1 METEGGEQEILL
13 QGEPINIHYGQV
25 DDVLVD
31 GVSVVEDYIA
41 RISLRTVNDLINYY
55 KKSET
60 YTQTEVNNLIGQI
73 QTAHFEVVA
82 QLPAQGED
90 NIIYLVP
97 RSETEEDNIYDEYI
111 WISNRYEKI
120 GSTDVDMSNY
130 YTKSE
135 VDDKL
140 DEKEDKIDSI
150 NAGYSV
156 SDIDGKTI
164 YLSSTTGS
172 DLYNNP
178 QSYIGLS
185 ISTTGNEDIATV
197 TDVVNIDGTI
207 TRNLKFTLGTN
218 NYQGIRIYVGN
229 YSDYND
235 VIFRGWLPKLYNVN
249 NPNVNLINPITSR
262 TMTTSWNYNKMWN
275 IRGSIRTQRID
286 STNYAVYTQ
295 SGDTWR
301 YACYGDENLTLAPGT
316 YIFSMNYSSTGGHE
330 PAFYFSLGINGSYS
344 TYTDVIDYIIDGTL
358 GDTMLTTDVN
368 SGLNKGDVIFFLDK
382 PGNTMRLSE
391 SIAEGSNT
399 SVFGASSHVEGDG
412 TIVNGKYSHAE
423 GRGNNFEVTGVSTS
437 YIDNVS
443 KMVVSGDRVSE
454 IRKNAV
460 IWCNGYYYVQEYAT
474 SGDNVELTLDRQV
487 TNFIANSTVKVY
499 MGAALASASH
509 VEGNFNNTVWL
520 PSTTEFNESDVHRN
534 HAEGSRTLA
543 SGYAAHTEGEYTQA
557 LGDMSHA
564 EGRGTTASGSHSHTE
579 GRETVAYGSNAH
591 VEGRYST
598 AFGDQ
603 AHAEGFDTH
612 ANGHNSHTSG
622 YGTRSSHQNQFVIGE
637 YNSNDWSNAFEVGN
651 GTGNEDRSNA
661 FEVKKDGSA
670 RVQTQGNTNDSV
682 VQKQYV
688 DNGLNNKLTEPSTGI
703 AVGKYFRVANID
715 ADGHAVLECVDAPTA
730 PIQSISAAG
739 TDLPPDAS
747 GNVKIPLSTDSTYGN
762 SQAGIMSVANGS
774 GLSNRGINTQ
784 NAALWCMSTDN
795 TSIETRQKKG
805 GVVPRILT
813 NDKIDYI
820 VNRAMTDG
828 RGAAWTDIEKNG
840 CYDRTTIRKT
850 TIDNVLV
857 TNAMYDL
864 GSTEQSSLTLTLPT
878 PSGTDNYSCNDI
890 YVAFKS
896 GSTATTLNIVGSYE
910 GDTSYLPS
918 ANCICE
924 LSFKYICGTW
934 VLVTKE
940 TEVSSS

>member
-1 METEGGEQEILL
+1 M
-13 QGEPINIHYGQV
+13 NKNHYRWDFIGLSTDEKPTPDTSLKV
-25 DDVLVD
+25 CD
-31 GVSVVEDYIA
+31 GSTFYCSDSSKLYVWY
-41 RISLRTVNDLINYY
+41 ND
-55 KKSET
+55 
-60 YTQTEVNNLIGQI
+60 
-73 QTAHFEVVA
+73 
-82 QLPAQGED
+82 
-90 NIIYLVP
+90 
-97 RSETEEDNIYDEYI
+97 R
-111 WISNRYEKI
+111 WYEKI
-120 GSTDVDMSNY
+120 GSTDVDLSNY
-130 YTKSE
+130 YNKSE

-140 DEKEDKIDSI
+140 DEKENKIDSI

-164 YLSSTTGS
+164 YLNSTTGS

-197 TDVVNIDGTI
+197 TDVVNTDGTI
-207 TRNLKFTLGTN
+207 TRNLKFTLGDN

-229 YSDYND
+229 YGDYTD
-235 VIFRGWLPKLYNVN
+235 VIFRGWLPQLYNVN
-249 NPNVNLINPITSR
+249 NPSVNLIEPITSS
-262 TMTTSWNYNKMWN
+262 TMTTSWNYSKKWN
-275 IRGSIRTQRID
+275 IRGSMRTQRID
-286 STNYAVYTQ
+286 GTNYAVYTQ
-295 SGDTWR
+295 SGDTWK

-316 YIFSMNYSSTGGHE
+316 YIFSMNYSSTGDHE
-330 PAFYFSLGINGSYS
+330 PAFYFSLGVNESYS
-344 TYTDVIDYIIDGTL
+344 KYTDVIDYILDGTL
-358 GDTMLTTDVN
+358 GDIMLTTDDN

-437 YIDNVS
+437 YTDNVS
-443 KMVVSGDRVSE
+443 KMVVSGTRVGE

-460 IWCNGYYYVQEYAT
+460 IWCNGYYYVQEYVT

-487 TNFIANSTVKVY
+487 TNFTANSTVKVY

-612 ANGHNSHTSG
+612 ANGLNSHTSG
-622 YGTRSSHQNQFVIGE
+622 YGTRSGHANQFVIGE

-651 GTGNEDRSNA
+651 GTDNQNRSNA
-661 FEVKKDGSA
+661 FEVKKDGTA
-670 RVQTQGNTNDSV
+670 TIQAQGNSNNSV

-688 DNGLNNKLTEPSTGI
+688 DNLLK
-703 AVGKYFRVANID
+703 NI
-715 ADGHAVLECVDAPTA
+715 
-730 PIQSISAAG
+730 
-739 TDLPPDAS
+739 S
-747 GNVKIPLSTDSTYGN
+747 GY
-762 SQAGIMSVANGS
+762 
-774 GLSNRGINTQ
+774 
-784 NAALWCMSTDN
+784 
-795 TSIETRQKKG
+795 
-805 GVVPRILT
+805 
-813 NDKIDYI
+813 
-820 VNRAMTDG
+820 
-828 RGAAWTDIEKNG
+828 
-840 CYDRTTIRKT
+840 
-850 TIDNVLV
+850 
-857 TNAMYDL
+857 
-864 GSTEQSSLTLTLPT
+864 SLT
-878 PSGTDNYSCNDI
+878 GTQ
-890 YVAFKS
+890 V
-896 GSTATTLNIVGSYE
+896 LR
-910 GDTSYLPS
+910 
-918 ANCICE
+918 CIDGIIE
-924 LSFKYICGTW
+924 WIS
-934 VLVTKE
+934 E
-940 TEVSSS
+940 